1 MKKKVRD
8 KPNVKRKKKNT
19 IKKNQKV
26 AIFIAKVDHSTSF
39 SIIET
44 KYELSK
50 ANETLETPS

>member
-1 MKKKVRD
+1 MEKKVRD

-19 IKKNQKV
+19 IKTQKV

-39 SIIET
+39 SIIEI